1 MNELTKLGEFG
12 LIDLIKQD
20 TISDHSSVVLGI
32 GDDAAVL
39 LPTPRQLLL
48 VTTDMLVE
56 SVHFDL
62 ATTTPWQLGYKAIAV
77 NLSDIAAMG
86 GVPRHAV
93 VSVALPPSTPADF
106 VVNLYQGM
114 KEICHEFGVNIVGGD
129 TVSTP
134 QGLVINVTVTGEVAP
149 VNLVRRS
156 GAQIGDVV
164 AVTGVLGNSAAGLD
178 LLSVGD
184 WEDFDFAWPLVTAHL
199 SPRPQV
205 KTGAILAD
213 AGATSMDDVS
223 DGLASESHEI
233 AKASGVGIKL
243 YASQIPLAAELKE
256 AAEKLGK
263 QALDY
268 ALYGGEDFQLLFT
281 MESNK
286 YEELLLA
293 QPDLQLA
300 KIGEIVDSSQGVTL
314 VDEAGGVQELEAR
327 GYNHFRQAET
337 SSILVRKTSSAEGT
351 YQFGQALAKVLR
363 PGDVICL
370 SGNLGAGKTLL
381 SQGIAEGLQVADVVS
396 SPTFTV
402 LNVYEGQS
410 ADSQDVTIYH
420 FDLYRLEHPAELD
433 DIGFDHYVDAG
444 GIAIIEWPE
453 KFLEFLPKE
462 HVWLTLEYGEL
473 PDERVINLKAKG
485 ERYQTLCEE
494 LEEIAYS
501 SY

>member
-1 MNELTKLGEFG
+1 MNELAKLGEFG

-20 TISDHSSVVLGI
+20 TISDHGSVVLGI

-48 VTTDMLVE
+48 LTTDMLVE
-56 SVHFDL
+56 AVHFDL

-86 GVPRHAV
+86 GAPRHAV
-93 VSVALPPSTPADF
+93 VSVALPSSTPADF
-106 VVNLYQGM
+106 IVSLYQGM

-129 TVSTP
+129 TVSSP
-134 QGLVINVTVTGEVAP
+134 KGLVINVAVTGEVEP

-156 GAQIGDVV
+156 GAQAGDVI
-164 AVTGVLGNSAAGLD
+164 AVTGCLGNSAAGLD
-178 LLSVGD
+178 LLSTSE

-205 KTGAILAD
+205 KAGAILAA
-213 AGATSMDDVS
+213 AGATSMDDIS

-233 AKASGVGIKL
+233 AKASGVGVKL
-243 YASQIPLAAELKE
+243 FAKQIPLASELLE

-281 MESNK
+281 MEPRK
-286 YEELLLA
+286 FEELLSA
-293 QPDLQLA
+293 QPDLRLV
-300 KIGEIVDSSQGVTL
+300 KIGEIVDAGKGVIL
-314 VDEAGGVQELEAR
+314 VSEDGSMEAIEAK
-327 GYNHFRQAET
+327 GYNHFRQDKPLDKL
-337 SSILVRKTSSAEGT
+337 IQKTASAEDT
-351 YQFGQALAKVLR
+351 YKFGQQLAKVLK

-381 SQGIAEGLQVADVVS
+381 SQGIAAGLQVSDVVG

-402 LNVYEGQS
+402 LNVYDGQTMTG
-410 ADSQDVTIYH
+410 QELTIYH
-420 FDLYRLEHPAELD
+420 FDLYRLEHPSELN
-433 DIGFDHYVDAG
+433 DIGFDHYVEAG
-444 GIAIIEWPE
+444 GVAIIEWPE
-453 KFLEFLPKE
+453 KFREFLPRE
-462 HVWLTLEYGEL
+462 HLWLTLEYGEL
-473 PDERVINLKAKG
+473 PDERLINFKAKG

-494 LEEIAYS
+494 LKQVADS
-501 SY
+501 CC